1 MNKRSIIYIL
11 GWVLIVDAVAM
22 QIGTITSLIYG
33 EKEAW
38 YFVITGVVSAIL
50 GVLAIK
56 VKKPKNMVLYQ
67 KAGFASTA
75 LSWILLSLVGCMP
88 FWLSGE
94 IPSFIDAFYE
104 TVSGITTTGA
114 TILNDVEALSKG
126 MLMWRSFL
134 HWLGGMGVIV
144 FLLAIIPKLGG
155 QQNIFLMKA
164 ESPGPIIGK
173 AVPRMRNYA
182 TMLYGIYITL
192 TALEFIL
199 LLFGGLNVFEAINT
213 SFSTAGTGGFGI
225 YNSNAAAFESYYVQ
239 TVIAVFMLL
248 FGINFSVYLCLIARK
263 FKQSLKFEE
272 LWIYL
277 GIVAVSTAIIAFNIS
292 SIYKPYDAFHQS
304 FFYVSSIISTTGFG
318 LTDVNKWPELSKTV
332 IIILTFIGASAGST
346 GGGFKISRIIL
357 LFKEVRKEFSLLV
370 HPRNVKLVKMD
381 GKAVNHDI
389 MRTTSMYLVLYIGV
403 FAISFLLVS
412 IDNMDFT
419 TSFTAVAANLNNTGP
434 GLGAVGP
441 VGNYADFS
449 ILSKIY
455 EHIYRNTHIQH
466 YVYYNTVACVRPF
479 VYQTAQQNYR
489 KGNYSLDYNCLPK
502 IV

>member
-38 YFVITGVVSAIL
+38 YFVLTGVVSAIL

-277 GIVAVSTAIIAFNIS
+277 GIVAASTAIIAFNIS

-449 ILSKIY
+449 ILSKIVFIFDMLAGRL
-455 EHIYRNTHIQH
+455 EIYPLLLLF
-466 YVYYNTVACVRPF
+466 APS
-479 VYQTAQQNYR
+479 AW
-489 KGNYSLDYNCLPK
+489 KKS
-502 IV
+502 

>member
-11 GWVLIVDAVAM
+11 GWVLIVEAVAM

-38 YFVITGVVSAIL
+38 YFVLIGVVSAIL

-304 FFYVSSIISTTGFG
+304 LFYVSSIISTTGFG

-449 ILSKIY
+449 ILSKIVFIFDMLAGRL
-455 EHIYRNTHIQH
+455 EIYPLLLLF
-466 YVYYNTVACVRPF
+466 APS
-479 VYQTAQQNYR
+479 AW
-489 KGNYSLDYNCLPK
+489 KKS
-502 IV
+502 

>member
-11 GWVLIVDAVAM
+11 GWVLIVEAVAM

-38 YFVITGVVSAIL
+38 YFVLIGVVSAIL

-192 TALEFIL
+192 TALEFVL

-225 YNSNAAAFESYYVQ
+225 YNSNAAAFDSYYVQ

-449 ILSKIY
+449 ILSKIVFIFDMLAGRL
-455 EHIYRNTHIQH
+455 EIYPLLLLF
-466 YVYYNTVACVRPF
+466 APS
-479 VYQTAQQNYR
+479 AW
-489 KGNYSLDYNCLPK
+489 KKS
-502 IV
+502 

>member
-38 YFVITGVVSAIL
+38 YFVLTGVVSAIL

-225 YNSNAAAFESYYVQ
+225 YNSNAAAFDIYYVQ

-449 ILSKIY
+449 ILSKIVFIFDMLAGRL
-455 EHIYRNTHIQH
+455 EIYPLLLLF
-466 YVYYNTVACVRPF
+466 APS
-479 VYQTAQQNYR
+479 AW
-489 KGNYSLDYNCLPK
+489 KKS
-502 IV
+502 

>member
-11 GWVLIVDAVAM
+11 GWVLIVEAVAM

-38 YFVITGVVSAIL
+38 YFVLTGVVSAIL

-182 TMLYGIYITL
+182 TMLYGIYIIL

-239 TVIAVFMLL
+239 MVIAVFMLL

-304 FFYVSSIISTTGFG
+304 FFYVTSIISTTGFG

-441 VGNYADFS
+441 IGNYADFS
-449 ILSKIY
+449 ILSKIVFIFDMLAGRLELY
-455 EHIYRNTHIQH
+455 PLLLLF
-466 YVYYNTVACVRPF
+466 APS
-479 VYQTAQQNYR
+479 AW
-489 KGNYSLDYNCLPK
+489 KKS
-502 IV
+502 

>member
-38 YFVITGVVSAIL
+38 YFVLTGVVSAIF

-449 ILSKIY
+449 ILSKIVFIFDMLAGRL
-455 EHIYRNTHIQH
+455 EIYPLLLLF
-466 YVYYNTVACVRPF
+466 APS
-479 VYQTAQQNYR
+479 AW
-489 KGNYSLDYNCLPK
+489 KKS
-502 IV
+502 

>member
-38 YFVITGVVSAIL
+38 YFVLTGVVSAIL

-182 TMLYGIYITL
+182 TMLYGIYIIL

-225 YNSNAAAFESYYVQ
+225 YNSNAAAFDSYYVQ

-263 FKQSLKFEE
+263 FNQSLKFEE

-449 ILSKIY
+449 ILSKIVFIFDMLAGRL
-455 EHIYRNTHIQH
+455 EIYPLLLLF
-466 YVYYNTVACVRPF
+466 APS
-479 VYQTAQQNYR
+479 AW
-489 KGNYSLDYNCLPK
+489 KKS
-502 IV
+502 

>member
-38 YFVITGVVSAIL
+38 YFVLTGVVSAIL

-182 TMLYGIYITL
+182 TMLYGIYIIL

-225 YNSNAAAFESYYVQ
+225 YNSNAAAFDSYYVQ

-381 GKAVNHDI
+381 GKTVNHDI

-449 ILSKIY
+449 ILSKIVFIFDMLAGRLELY
-455 EHIYRNTHIQH
+455 PLLLLF
-466 YVYYNTVACVRPF
+466 APS
-479 VYQTAQQNYR
+479 AW
-489 KGNYSLDYNCLPK
+489 KKS
-502 IV
+502 

>member
-38 YFVITGVVSAIL
+38 YFVLTGVVSAIL

-182 TMLYGIYITL
+182 TMLYGIYIIL

-199 LLFGGLNVFEAINT
+199 LLFGGLNAFEAINT

-225 YNSNAAAFESYYVQ
+225 YNSNAAAFDSYYVQ
-239 TVIAVFMLL
+239 MVIAVFMLL
-248 FGINFSVYLCLIARK
+248 FGVNFSVYLCLIARK

-277 GIVAVSTAIIAFNIS
+277 GIVAASTAIIAFNIS

-304 FFYVSSIISTTGFG
+304 FFYVTSIISTTGFG

-441 VGNYADFS
+441 AGNYADFS
-449 ILSKIY
+449 ILSKIVFIFDMLAGRL
-455 EHIYRNTHIQH
+455 EIYPLLLLF
-466 YVYYNTVACVRPF
+466 APS
-479 VYQTAQQNYR
+479 AW
-489 KGNYSLDYNCLPK
+489 KKS
-502 IV
+502 

>member
-38 YFVITGVVSAIL
+38 YFVLTGVVSAIL

-182 TMLYGIYITL
+182 TMLYGIYIIL

-225 YNSNAAAFESYYVQ
+225 YNSNAAAFDSYYVQ

-419 TSFTAVAANLNNTGP
+419 TSFTAVAANLNNTGLYP
-434 GLGAVGP
+434 LLLLFAP
-441 VGNYADFS
+441 SAWKKS
-449 ILSKIY
+449 
-455 EHIYRNTHIQH
+455 
-466 YVYYNTVACVRPF
+466 
-479 VYQTAQQNYR
+479 
-489 KGNYSLDYNCLPK
+489 
-502 IV
+502 

>member
-11 GWVLIVDAVAM
+11 GWVLIVEAVAM

-38 YFVITGVVSAIL
+38 YFVLTGVVSAIL
-50 GVLAIK
+50 GVLAVK

-67 KAGFASTA
+67 KAGFAATA
-75 LSWILLSLVGCMP
+75 LSWILLSLAGCMP

-104 TVSGITTTGA
+104 TVSGFTTTGS

-182 TMLYGIYITL
+182 TMLYGIYIIL

-199 LLFGGLNVFEAINT
+199 LLFGGLNAFEAINT

-225 YNSNAAAFESYYVQ
+225 YNSNAAAFDSYYVQ
-239 TVIAVFMLL
+239 MVIAVFMLL
-248 FGINFSVYLCLIARK
+248 FGVNFSVYLCLIARK

-277 GIVAVSTAIIAFNIS
+277 GIVAASTAIIAFNIS

-304 FFYVSSIISTTGFG
+304 FFYVTSIISTTGFG

-449 ILSKIY
+449 ILSKIVFIFDMLAGRL
-455 EHIYRNTHIQH
+455 EIYPLLLLF
-466 YVYYNTVACVRPF
+466 APS
-479 VYQTAQQNYR
+479 AW
-489 KGNYSLDYNCLPK
+489 KKS
-502 IV
+502 

>member
-38 YFVITGVVSAIL
+38 YFVLTGVVSAIL

-182 TMLYGIYITL
+182 TMLYGIYIIL

-225 YNSNAAAFESYYVQ
+225 YNSNAAAFDSYYVQ

-272 LWIYL
+272 FWIYL

-449 ILSKIY
+449 ILSKIVFIFDMLAGRL
-455 EHIYRNTHIQH
+455 EIYPLLLLF
-466 YVYYNTVACVRPF
+466 APS
-479 VYQTAQQNYR
+479 AW
-489 KGNYSLDYNCLPK
+489 KKS
-502 IV
+502 

>member
-11 GWVLIVDAVAM
+11 GWVLIVEAVAM

-38 YFVITGVVSAIL
+38 YFVLTGVVSAIL

-304 FFYVSSIISTTGFG
+304 FFYVTSIISTTGFG

-381 GKAVNHDI
+381 GKTVNHDI

-449 ILSKIY
+449 ILSKIVFIFDMLAGRLELY
-455 EHIYRNTHIQH
+455 PLLLLF
-466 YVYYNTVACVRPF
+466 APS
-479 VYQTAQQNYR
+479 AW
-489 KGNYSLDYNCLPK
+489 KKS
-502 IV
+502 

>member
-38 YFVITGVVSAIL
+38 CFVLTGVVSAIL

-225 YNSNAAAFESYYVQ
+225 YNSNAAAFDSYYVQ

-449 ILSKIY
+449 ILSKIVFIFDMLAGRL
-455 EHIYRNTHIQH
+455 EIYPLLLLF
-466 YVYYNTVACVRPF
+466 APS
-479 VYQTAQQNYR
+479 AW
-489 KGNYSLDYNCLPK
+489 KKS
-502 IV
+502 

>member
-38 YFVITGVVSAIL
+38 YFVLTGVVSAIL

-182 TMLYGIYITL
+182 TMLYGIYIIL

-225 YNSNAAAFESYYVQ
+225 YNSNAAAFDSYYVQ

-412 IDNMDFT
+412 IDNMDYT

-449 ILSKIY
+449 ILSKIVFIFDMLAGRL
-455 EHIYRNTHIQH
+455 EIYPLLLLF
-466 YVYYNTVACVRPF
+466 APS
-479 VYQTAQQNYR
+479 AW
-489 KGNYSLDYNCLPK
+489 KKS
-502 IV
+502 

>member
-11 GWVLIVDAVAM
+11 GWVLIVEAVAM

-38 YFVITGVVSAIL
+38 YFVLTGLVSAIL
-50 GVLAIK
+50 GVLAVK

-67 KAGFASTA
+67 KAGFAATA

-94 IPSFIDAFYE
+94 IPHFIDAFYE
-104 TVSGITTTGA
+104 TVSGFTTTGS

-225 YNSNAAAFESYYVQ
+225 YNANAAAFESYYVQ

-304 FFYVSSIISTTGFG
+304 FFYVTSIISTTGFG

-381 GKAVNHDI
+381 GKTVNHDI

-449 ILSKIY
+449 ILSKIVFIFDMLAGRL
-455 EHIYRNTHIQH
+455 EIYPLLLLF
-466 YVYYNTVACVRPF
+466 APS
-479 VYQTAQQNYR
+479 AW
-489 KGNYSLDYNCLPK
+489 KKS
-502 IV
+502 

>member
-11 GWVLIVDAVAM
+11 GWVLIVESVAM
-22 QIGTITSLIYG
+22 QIGTVTSLIYG
-33 EKEAW
+33 EKGAI
-38 YFVITGVVSAIL
+38 YFVATGVVCAIL
-50 GVLAIK
+50 GVLAVK

-67 KAGFASTA
+67 KAGFAATA
-75 LSWILLSLVGCMP
+75 LSWILLSLAGCMP

-94 IPSFIDAFYE
+94 IPHFIDAFYE
-104 TVSGITTTGA
+104 TVSGFTTTGS

-182 TMLYGIYITL
+182 TMLYGIYIIL

-225 YNSNAAAFESYYVQ
+225 YNSNAAAFDSYYVQ
-239 TVIAVFMLL
+239 MVIAVFMLL
-248 FGINFSVYLCLIARK
+248 FGVNFSVYLCLIARK

-304 FFYVSSIISTTGFG
+304 FFYVTSIISTTGFG
-318 LTDVNKWPELSKTV
+318 LTDVNKWPEFSKTI

-381 GKAVNHDI
+381 GKTVNHDI
-389 MRTTSMYLVLYIGV
+389 MRTISMYLVLYIGV

-449 ILSKIY
+449 ILSKIVFIFDMLAGRL
-455 EHIYRNTHIQH
+455 EIYPLLLLF
-466 YVYYNTVACVRPF
+466 APS
-479 VYQTAQQNYR
+479 AW
-489 KGNYSLDYNCLPK
+489 KKS
-502 IV
+502 

>member
-38 YFVITGVVSAIL
+38 YFVLTGVVSAIL

-225 YNSNAAAFESYYVQ
+225 YNSNAAAFDSYYVQ

-304 FFYVSSIISTTGFG
+304 FFYVTSIISTTGFG

-381 GKAVNHDI
+381 GKTVNHDI

-449 ILSKIY
+449 ILSKIVFIFDMLAGRL
-455 EHIYRNTHIQH
+455 EIYPILLLF
-466 YVYYNTVACVRPF
+466 APS
-479 VYQTAQQNYR
+479 AW
-489 KGNYSLDYNCLPK
+489 KKS
-502 IV
+502 

>member
-38 YFVITGVVSAIL
+38 YFVLTGVVSAIL

-182 TMLYGIYITL
+182 TMLYGIYIIL

-225 YNSNAAAFESYYVQ
+225 YNSNAAAFDSYYVQ

-304 FFYVSSIISTTGFG
+304 FFYVTSIISTTGFG

-449 ILSKIY
+449 ILSKIVFIFDMLAGRLELY
-455 EHIYRNTHIQH
+455 PLLLLF
-466 YVYYNTVACVRPF
+466 APS
-479 VYQTAQQNYR
+479 AW
-489 KGNYSLDYNCLPK
+489 KKS
-502 IV
+502 

>member
-11 GWVLIVDAVAM
+11 GWVLIVEAVAM

-33 EKEAW
+33 EKEAL
-38 YFVITGVVSAIL
+38 YFVLIGVVSAIL

-182 TMLYGIYITL
+182 TMLYGIYIIL

-449 ILSKIY
+449 ILSKIVFIFDMLAGRL
-455 EHIYRNTHIQH
+455 EIYPLLLLF
-466 YVYYNTVACVRPF
+466 APS
-479 VYQTAQQNYR
+479 AW
-489 KGNYSLDYNCLPK
+489 KKS
-502 IV
+502 

>member
-38 YFVITGVVSAIL
+38 YFVLTGVVSAIL

-225 YNSNAAAFESYYVQ
+225 YNSNAAAFDSYYVQ

-441 VGNYADFS
+441 VGN
-449 ILSKIY
+449 
-455 EHIYRNTHIQH
+455 
-466 YVYYNTVACVRPF
+466 
-479 VYQTAQQNYR
+479 
-489 KGNYSLDYNCLPK
+489 
-502 IV
+502 

>member
-38 YFVITGVVSAIL
+38 YFVLTGVVSAIL

-225 YNSNAAAFESYYVQ
+225 YNSNAAAFDSYYVQ

-304 FFYVSSIISTTGFG
+304 FFYVTSIISTTGFG

-381 GKAVNHDI
+381 GKTVNHDI

-449 ILSKIY
+449 ILSKIVFIFDMLAGRL
-455 EHIYRNTHIQH
+455 EIYPLLLLF
-466 YVYYNTVACVRPF
+466 APS
-479 VYQTAQQNYR
+479 AW
-489 KGNYSLDYNCLPK
+489 KKS
-502 IV
+502 

>member
-11 GWVLIVDAVAM
+11 GWVLIVESVAM
-22 QIGTITSLIYG
+22 QIGTVTSLIYG
-33 EKEAW
+33 EKEAI
-38 YFVITGVVSAIL
+38 YFVATGVVCAIL

-94 IPSFIDAFYE
+94 IPHFIDAFYE
-104 TVSGITTTGA
+104 TVSGFTTTGS

-182 TMLYGIYITL
+182 TMLYGIYIIL

-225 YNSNAAAFESYYVQ
+225 YNSNAAAFDSYYVQ
-239 TVIAVFMLL
+239 MVIAVFMLL
-248 FGINFSVYLCLIARK
+248 FGVNFSVYLCLIARK

-304 FFYVSSIISTTGFG
+304 FFYVTSIISTTGFG
-318 LTDVNKWPELSKTV
+318 LTDVNKWPEFSKTI

-381 GKAVNHDI
+381 GKTVNHDI

-449 ILSKIY
+449 ILSKIVFIFDMLAGRL
-455 EHIYRNTHIQH
+455 EIYPLLLLF
-466 YVYYNTVACVRPF
+466 APS
-479 VYQTAQQNYR
+479 AW
-489 KGNYSLDYNCLPK
+489 KKS
-502 IV
+502 

>member
-38 YFVITGVVSAIL
+38 YFVLTGVVSAIL

-94 IPSFIDAFYE
+94 ISSFIDAFYE

-182 TMLYGIYITL
+182 TMLYGIYIIL

-225 YNSNAAAFESYYVQ
+225 YNSNAAAFDSYYVQ

-449 ILSKIY
+449 ILSKIVFIFDMLAGRL
-455 EHIYRNTHIQH
+455 EIYPLLLLF
-466 YVYYNTVACVRPF
+466 APS
-479 VYQTAQQNYR
+479 AW
-489 KGNYSLDYNCLPK
+489 KKS
-502 IV
+502 

>member
-11 GWVLIVDAVAM
+11 GWVLIVESVAM
-22 QIGTITSLIYG
+22 QIGTVTSLIYG
-33 EKEAW
+33 EKEAI
-38 YFVITGVVSAIL
+38 YFVATGVVCAIL
-50 GVLAIK
+50 GVLAVK

-67 KAGFASTA
+67 KAGFAATA
-75 LSWILLSLVGCMP
+75 LSWILLSLAGCMP

-94 IPSFIDAFYE
+94 IPHFIDAFYE
-104 TVSGITTTGA
+104 TVSGFTTTGS

-182 TMLYGIYITL
+182 TMLYGIYIIL

-199 LLFGGLNVFEAINT
+199 LLFGGLNAFEAINT

-248 FGINFSVYLCLIARK
+248 FGINFSVYLCFIARK

-277 GIVAVSTAIIAFNIS
+277 GIVVVSTAIIAFNIS

-304 FFYVSSIISTTGFG
+304 FFYVTSIISTTGFG

-381 GKAVNHDI
+381 GKTVNHDI

-449 ILSKIY
+449 ILSKIVFIFDMLAGRLELY
-455 EHIYRNTHIQH
+455 PLLLLF
-466 YVYYNTVACVRPF
+466 APS
-479 VYQTAQQNYR
+479 AW
-489 KGNYSLDYNCLPK
+489 KKS
-502 IV
+502 

>member
-38 YFVITGVVSAIL
+38 YFVLTGVVSAIL

-182 TMLYGIYITL
+182 TMLYGIYIIL

-225 YNSNAAAFESYYVQ
+225 YNSNAAAFDSYYVQ

-434 GLGAVGP
+434 GLGAVGS

-449 ILSKIY
+449 ILSKIVFIFDMLAGRL
-455 EHIYRNTHIQH
+455 EIYPLLLLF
-466 YVYYNTVACVRPF
+466 APS
-479 VYQTAQQNYR
+479 AW
-489 KGNYSLDYNCLPK
+489 KKS
-502 IV
+502 